1 MLQKAAE
8 EIENNHQAL
17 SRLDSFGG
25 DGDHGTTI
33 LRAMKKMLQATE
45 DSGSDRFKDLL
56 SSIAWAVMG
65 VDGGAT
71 GPLFGS
77 LFMGMSEAAGDKTSL
92 DAADVARMFEQ
103 GLEEVKKYTKAEPG
117 DKTLMDALVPA
128 VAALGKEAEATDDL
142 ERIFEAAARAAGRGA
157 DATKEYQ
164 ARFGRSKN
172 AGEKS
177 IGEKDPGAVSLSLIF
192 KGLSTGINSKE

>member
-1 MLQKAAE
+1 MKQTIDTTRFITMLQNAAE

-17 SRLDSFGG
+17 SKLDSFGG

-33 LRAMKKMLQATE
+33 LRAMKNMLQATE

-92 DAADVARMFEQ
+92 DASDAAQMFQ
-103 GLEEVKKYTKAEPG
+103 RGLEEVKKYTKAEPG

-128 VAALGKEAEATDDL
+128 VTALGKEAETTDDL
-142 ERIFEAAARAAGRGA
+142 KNFRA
-157 DATKEYQ
+157 
-164 ARFGRSKN
+164 
-172 AGEKS
+172 
-177 IGEKDPGAVSLSLIF
+177 V
-192 KGLSTGINSKE
+192 